1 MSSSLVT
8 VVSAGSRRKW
18 CMSENTYRFFSDHAL
33 CTDVGSAVRPRHA
46 GDSWFDRAR
55 SALSNQ
61 VSATSWLPHHE
72 PGEVQNHQHS
82 GIRCGKRPPSQ
93 KRWSDSSLQ
102 VEDPKA
108 SGTPTSLANTFATFT
123 GSATTMTAHSIMVCA
138 LSQRR
143 LLASAQTCSPDLPS
157 S

>member
-1 MSSSLVT
+1 MLT
-8 VVSAGSRRKW
+8 FG
-18 CMSENTYRFFSDHAL
+18 
-33 CTDVGSAVRPRHA
+33 
-46 GDSWFDRAR
+46 
-55 SALSNQ
+55 
-61 VSATSWLPHHE
+61 
-72 PGEVQNHQHS
+72 HS
-82 GIRCGKRPPSQ
+82 PCKRPPSQ